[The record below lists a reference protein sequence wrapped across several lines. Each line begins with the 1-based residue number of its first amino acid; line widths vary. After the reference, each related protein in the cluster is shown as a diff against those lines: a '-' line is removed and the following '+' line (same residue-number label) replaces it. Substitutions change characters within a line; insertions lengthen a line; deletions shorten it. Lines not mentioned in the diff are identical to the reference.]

1 MKILGFVFSQR
12 PDVSAH
18 VAHMR
23 EKYRK
28 RAWIVRHLKKA
39 GVSQRD
45 LVQIYY
51 SMVRSVLEYASG
63 AFHTLLTKEESDE
76 LERLQRM
83 SLKTIFGH
91 HLSYGE
97 ILQQNGIQTLE
108 ERRSLAFDKLCIKLA
123 NNPRYKEWLPEQ
135 EVCHYDLR
143 RELVYREKFARTERL
158 YKSPMYTIRRRLN
171 EISDAKF
178 EETTAT

>member
-1 MKILGFVFSQR
+1 MKKKTQLLCISDDREYAANSFVNLEIRMKGDESMKILGFVFSQR

-97 ILQQNGIQTLE
+97 ILQQNGIQTL
-108 ERRSLAFDKLCIKLA
+108 
-123 NNPRYKEWLPEQ
+123 
-135 EVCHYDLR
+135 
-143 RELVYREKFARTERL
+143 
-158 YKSPMYTIRRRLN
+158 
-171 EISDAKF
+171 
-178 EETTAT
+178 